1 MTIYDNCRS
10 SFTPTERSR
19 EEDAETRPWITAEG
33 RGETCRTCQTQ
44 IDVRHVLGDDGNCV
58 TLCAGCRAVFFDGG
72 TA

>member
-1 MTIYDNCRS
+1 MTISTNQRQSNDLEDIDNDSDGR
-10 SFTPTERSR
+10 
-19 EEDAETRPWITAEG
+19 AWITAEG

-58 TLCAGCRAVFFDGG
+58 TLCAGCRAIFFDGG